1 MGADKTFRMRDRLRR
16 AFRRREIF
24 LRGEDRIR
32 YIVISPAAQI
42 AAAVAAL
49 SVVLLAGSGIL
60 GTALYRDAASSRA
73 EILAEAR
80 GDYWTLLQSLD
91 SLSERADAAEANQ
104 AGAPGALVRDMMRQ
118 EMTRFEVLFPEA
130 EFGGGGLPA
139 LAAKLLHKSVP
150 DGLVLAEAHSR
161 LLGRAQ
167 EAEREAARLAAHETR
182 LISDLADVSGQVS
195 ASESERIELGETIDA
210 MAVRIGTLETQFAAS
225 EERAGGL
232 SASLLSTRFEL
243 ERELERSQAAEAGRE
258 SLAAEVARL
267 QGQIASYQTTQASW
281 LLALGARTQ
290 DSIALV
296 ESAVALTGV
305 DVDTLLSRV
314 QKELRSAAGG
324 PFVAAASGETLGLP
338 EGVDAIATDVGEQV
352 ERWEALK
359 RVVRVMPFSAPLDQY
374 HIASGFG
381 TRSDPFNGRRAM
393 HTGLDF
399 NAPVK
404 TPVLSTAPGRVVFA
418 GWHREYGRL
427 VEIDHGFG
435 IRTRYAHLAE
445 ISVEK
450 DDEVPNRA
458 KIGLL
463 GSSGRSTGP
472 HLHYEV
478 LVDGRPMNPIK
489 FLEAARHVL
498 KG

>member
-1 MGADKTFRMRDRLRR
+1 MGANRTFRLRGRLRR

-32 YIVISPAAQI
+32 YIAISPAVQV
-42 AAAVAAL
+42 AAALLAL
-49 SVVLLAGSGIL
+49 TMVLLTAFGLL
-60 GTALYRDAASSRA
+60 GTALYRDAASSR
-73 EILAEAR
+73 EDVLAELRAE
-80 GDYWTLLQSLD
+80 YWTLLQTLD
-91 SLSERADAAEANQ
+91 ALSESVADAEANR
-104 AGAPGALVRDMMRQ
+104 AGTSGALVRNMVRK
-118 EMTRFEVLFPEA
+118 EMDRFRGLFPDGA
-130 EFGGGGLPA
+130 GSGGDP
-139 LAAKLLHKSVP
+139 LADRLTRHSVP
-150 DGLVLAEAHSR
+150 DGLLLADAHSR
-161 LLGRAQ
+161 RLARAQ
-167 EAEREAARLAAHETR
+167 EAEREVARLIAREEQ
-182 LISDLADVSGQVS
+182 LIDDLADASGMVS
-195 ASESERIELGETIDA
+195 ASESERIELAETVDA
-210 MAVRIGTLETQFAAS
+210 MSVRIGTLETQLAAA
-225 EERAGGL
+225 EERSGGL
-232 SASLLSTRFEL
+232 SATLLATRFEL
-243 ERELERSQAAEAGRE
+243 ERELDRRLAAETERKTFAAEA
-258 SLAAEVARL
+258 SRL
-267 QGQIASYQTTQASW
+267 QGQIATYQSAQASW

-296 ESAVALTGV
+296 ESAVAMTGV
-305 DVDTLLSRV
+305 DVDMLLSRA
-314 QKELRSAAGG
+314 QKELRTASGG
-324 PFVAAASGETLGLP
+324 PFVAAAVGEVLSLP
-338 EGVDAIATDVGEQV
+338 DGVDTIAIDVGEQV

-374 HIASGFG
+374 QIASGFG
-381 TRSDPFNGRRAM
+381 TRSDPINGRRAM

-418 GWHREYGRL
+418 GWHGEYGRL

-450 DDEVPNRA
+450 DEEVPNRA
-458 KIGLL
+458 KVGLL

-478 LVDGRPMNPIK
+478 LVDGRPLNPKK

-498 KG
+498 KD